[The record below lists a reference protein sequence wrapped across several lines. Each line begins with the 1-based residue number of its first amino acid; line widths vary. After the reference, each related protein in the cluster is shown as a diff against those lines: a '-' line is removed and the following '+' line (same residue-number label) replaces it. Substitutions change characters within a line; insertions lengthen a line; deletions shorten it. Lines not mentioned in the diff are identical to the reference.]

1 MYAEDI
7 DYVWENGRRYCGDYS
22 MPNDA
27 NEQTRQ
33 YVLHQAYLKLLDL
46 ELTSVPLHNPE
57 FILDI
62 GTGIGEW
69 AIGVA
74 EKYPNCEVF
83 GTDIAAIQ
91 PTDQVPFNV
100 EFQIEDAREEWI
112 RPPDSF
118 DMVHIRNMAGAFSDW
133 SFIYQQS
140 FACLKPG
147 GYIEVMDF
155 DDHWGSE
162 NFLTW
167 FSPGSPIDIMARA
180 IRECADLDGRP
191 KTVLHMTPQ
200 MLMDAGF
207 VDIQQS
213 RHDLPVGRKENS
225 KFGDDWL
232 FALVTGIEATSLRLL
247 TRHKG
252 WDPDYVRGLCDEVSR
267 EFIKMAEDPRRGR
280 GFVVKI
286 KIIVGRKPETPG
298 QWSAQALTE
307 HGEIGDYSGD
317 DSTIES
323 LSGCRSR
330 VVEQT
335 PPA

>member
-1 MYAEDI
+1 
-7 DYVWENGRRYCGDYS
+7 
-22 MPNDA
+22 MPNDT

-46 ELTSVPLHNPE
+46 ELTTVPLHNPQ
-57 FILDI
+57 FILDV

-112 RPPDSF
+112 RPPNSF
-118 DMVHIRNMAGAFSDW
+118 DLVHFRNMAGAFSDW
-133 SFIYQQS
+133 AFIYQQT

-147 GYIEVMDF
+147 GYIEVMDY
-155 DDHWGSE
+155 DDHWATADFT
-162 NFLTW
+162 NYFK
-167 FSPGSPIDIMARA
+167 PGSPIELMART
-180 IRECADLDGRP
+180 IRECAELDGRP
-191 KTVLHMTPQ
+191 KTVAHMTQQ

-207 VDIQQS
+207 VDI
-213 RHDLPVGRKENS
+213 HHTMYDLPLGKKENT

-232 FALVTGIEATSLRLL
+232 FALVTGIEATALRLV
-247 TRHKG
+247 TKYKG
-252 WDPDYVRGLCDEVSR
+252 WDVDYARNMCDAVSR
-267 EFIKMAEDPRRGR
+267 DLIQMAEDTRRGK
-280 GFVVKI
+280 GFVVQI
-286 KIIVGRKPETPG
+286 KVIVGRKPAAPG

-317 DSTIES
+317 DSTIGS
-323 LSGCRSR
+323 LSGCRSFI
-330 VVEQT
+330 VDPT
-335 PPA
+335 PPPASRDGGI